1 MGALI
6 AIIIILL
13 VIAIALVVYNIK
25 LKSKLQTL
33 SNTNQKVTSLSVLQ
47 DFMNTI
53 SEQITADEKI
63 KKINEILI
71 EKYQI
76 KYSTIV
82 IYNGAEYEIKASNVE
97 EKHWDALRNLQSEK
111 VFSDSIQTA
120 TTKYITVNGE
130 NEKLPYL
137 KMEYARVKSAMF
149 FPLYIDNIYIGY
161 WIIEGAKPHE
171 FDNVDTTVLEVVKNN
186 IIAVLKT
193 VENQRIINNLVRE
206 DVYSGLKT
214 VEYLY
219 SEAKTVI
226 DKYPTSAVCLF
237 KIINLP
243 KINEKVSRKTGNEVI
258 TQVSNLIKNN
268 LSNEYF
274 FVRYIGPKFAIAFS
288 GSDVEGVAQFMRDI
302 KEKVEKL
309 KVMSREDYQVKA
321 NDKTIPY
328 VIPKINVVITTYYKG
343 TALEGALAKLEE
355 YLDGVDQNESDINYL
370 LEVELWLLMRQLVLK
385 SKEKKA

>member
-6 AIIIILL
+6 VLVIMLL
-13 VIAIALVVYNIK
+13 GIAIALVVYNINLRK
-25 LKSKLQTL
+25 KLQTL
-33 SNTNQKVTSLSVLQ
+33 NNTNQKVTSLNVLQ

-53 SEQITADEKI
+53 SEQITADAKI

-71 EKYQI
+71 ERYDI

-97 EKHWDALRNLQSEK
+97 EKHWDTLKNLQSEK

-130 NEKLPYL
+130 NERLPYL

-161 WIIEGAKPHE
+161 WIIEGQKPHE

-186 IIAVLKT
+186 IISVLRT
-193 VENQRIINNLVRE
+193 VENQRIINNLVR
-206 DVYSGLKT
+206 DDTYSGLKT

-219 SEAKTVI
+219 SEARTVI

-237 KIINLP
+237 KIINLQQ
-243 KINEKVSRKTGNEVI
+243 INEKVSRKTGNEVI
-258 TQVSNLIKNN
+258 TKVSNLIKDN

-274 FVRYIGPKFAIAFS
+274 FVRYMGSKFAIVFS
-288 GSDVEGVAQFMRDI
+288 GSDVEGVAQFMKDI
-302 KEKVEKL
+302 KKKVETL
-309 KVMSREDYQVKA
+309 KIQPREDYKPNNTEKNV
-321 NDKTIPY
+321 PY
-328 VIPKINVVITTYYKG
+328 VVPRINVVITTYYKG
-343 TALEGALAKLEE
+343 TALEGATAKLEE
-355 YLDGVDQNESDINYL
+355 YLDTVDEKESDINYL
-370 LEVELWLLMRQLVLK
+370 
-385 SKEKKA
+385 

>member
-1 MGALI
+1 MGFLI
-6 AIIIILL
+6 VIVVILL
-13 VIAIALVVYNIK
+13 GIAIALVVYNIN
-25 LKSKLQTL
+25 LKGKLQTL

-53 SEQITADEKI
+53 SEQTIAEEKI

-82 IYNGAEYEIKASNVE
+82 IYNGAEYEIKASNVD
-97 EKHWDALRNLQSEK
+97 EKHWKILKSLQNER

-120 TTKYITVNGE
+120 TTKYITVNNE

-161 WIIEGAKPHE
+161 WIIEGSKPHE
-171 FDNVDTTVLEVVKNN
+171 FDNVDTTILEVVKNN

-193 VENQRIINNLVRE
+193 IENQRIIDNLVRDDE
-206 DVYSGLKT
+206 YSGLKT

-219 SEAKTVI
+219 SDARTII
-226 DKYPTSAVCLF
+226 DKYATSAVCVF
-237 KIINLP
+237 KLINLE
-243 KINEKVSRKTGNEVI
+243 KINERVSRKTGNELI
-258 TQVSNLIKNN
+258 TQVSKLIKDN

-274 FVRYIGPKFAIAFS
+274 FVRYKGPKFAIVFS
-288 GSDVEGVAQFMRDI
+288 GSDVEGVAQFMKDI
-302 KEKVEKL
+302 KQKVENIKIEP
-309 KVMSREDYQVKA
+309 REDYKVIANEKQVR
-321 NDKTIPY
+321 Y
-328 VIPKINVVITTYYKG
+328 VQPEINVVISTYYKG
-343 TALEGALAKLEE
+343 TALEGVMAKLEE
-355 YLDGVDQNESDINYL
+355 YLDGTSKSESDINYL
-370 LEVELWLLMRQLVLK
+370 
-385 SKEKKA
+385 

>member
-1 MGALI
+1 MRILGGLI
-6 AIIIILL
+6 AIIVILL
-13 VIAIALVVYNIK
+13 GIAIALGLYNIN
-25 LKSKLQTL
+25 LKNKLQLL

-53 SEQITADEKI
+53 SEQITADDKI

-71 EKYQI
+71 QKYEI

-97 EKHWDALRNLQSEK
+97 QKHWDTLKSLQNEK

-120 TTKYITVNGE
+120 TTKYITVSGE

-161 WIIEGAKPHE
+161 WIIEGSKPNE

-186 IIAVLKT
+186 IIAVLRT
-193 VENQRIINNLVRE
+193 VENQRIIGNLVK
-206 DVYSGLKT
+206 DDLYSGLKT

-219 SEAKTVI
+219 SEAKTII

-237 KIINLP
+237 KLINLP
-243 KINEKVSRKTGNEVI
+243 EINEIASRKTGNEVI
-258 TQVSNLIKNN
+258 TQVSRLIKDN

-274 FVRYIGPKFAIAFS
+274 FVRYSGPKFAIVFS
-288 GSDVEGVAQFMRDI
+288 GSDVEGVAQFMEDI
-302 KEKVEKL
+302 KDKVESL
-309 KVMSREDYQVKA
+309 KIEPKEDYEPKE
-321 NDKTIPY
+321 DPIPY

-343 TALEGALAKLEE
+343 TALEGVTSKLEE
-355 YLDGVDQNESDINYL
+355 YLDEVDQKESDINYI
-370 LEVELWLLMRQLVLK
+370 
-385 SKEKKA
+385 

>member
-6 AIIIILL
+6 AFIIILFG
-13 VIAIALVVYNIK
+13 IAIALVVYNINLRK
-25 LKSKLQTL
+25 KLQVL
-33 SNTNQKVTSLSVLQ
+33 DNTNQKVTSLNVLQ

-71 EKYQI
+71 ERYKI

-97 EKHWDALRNLQSEK
+97 EKHWDTLRNLQSER
-111 VFSDSIQTA
+111 VFIDSIQTA

-137 KMEYARVKSAMF
+137 KMEYARAKSAMF

-161 WIIEGAKPHE
+161 WIIEGSKPHE

-186 IIAVLKT
+186 IISVLRT

-206 DVYSGLKT
+206 DTYSGLKS
-214 VEYLY
+214 VEYLF
-219 SEAKTVI
+219 SEARTVI
-226 DKYPTSAVCLF
+226 DRNPTSAVCLF
-237 KIINLP
+237 KLINLP

-258 TQVSNLIKNN
+258 TKVSNLIKDN

-274 FVRYIGPKFAIAFS
+274 FVRYNGPKFAIVFS
-288 GSDVEGVAQFMRDI
+288 GSDVEGVAQFMKDI
-302 KEKVEKL
+302 KKKVETL
-309 KVMSREDYQVKA
+309 KIAPREDYKGNSAKPV
-321 NDKTIPY
+321 PY
-328 VIPKINVVITTYYKG
+328 VLPKINVVITTYYKG
-343 TALEGALAKLEE
+343 TALEGVLSKLEE
-355 YLDGVDQNESDINYL
+355 YLDTVDENESEINYL
-370 LEVELWLLMRQLVLK
+370 
-385 SKEKKA
+385 

>member
-6 AIIIILL
+6 AIVIILL
-13 VIAIALVVYNIK
+13 GIAIAMVVYNIK
-25 LKSKLQTL
+25 LKSKLQVL

-63 KKINEILI
+63 RRINEILI
-71 EKYQI
+71 EKYEI

-97 EKHWDALRNLQSEK
+97 QKHWDTLKNLQSEK

-161 WIIEGAKPHE
+161 WIIDGSKPHE

-186 IIAVLKT
+186 IIAVLRT
-193 VENQRIINNLVRE
+193 VENQRIINNLVR
-206 DVYSGLKT
+206 DDMYSGLKT

-219 SEAKTVI
+219 SEARTVI

-237 KIINLP
+237 KLINLP
-243 KINEKVSRKTGNEVI
+243 NINEKVSRKTGNEVI
-258 TQVSNLIKNN
+258 TQVSNFIKDN

-274 FVRYIGPKFAIAFS
+274 FVRYMGPKFAIVFS

-302 KEKVEKL
+302 KEKVEHL
-309 KVMSREDYQVKA
+309 KIAPREDYQIKTNAKA
-321 NDKTIPY
+321 IPY
-328 VIPKINVVITTYYKG
+328 VMPKINVVITTYYKG
-343 TALEGALAKLEE
+343 TALEGAMSKLEE
-355 YLDGVDQNESDINYL
+355 YLDGVDENESDINYL
-370 LEVELWLLMRQLVLK
+370 
-385 SKEKKA
+385 

>member
-1 MGALI
+1 MGGLI
-6 AIIIILL
+6 VFIILL
-13 VIAIALVVYNIK
+13 FGIAIALVVYNMNLRK
-25 LKSKLQTL
+25 KLQIL
-33 SNTNQKVTSLSVLQ
+33 DNTNQKVTSLNVLQ

-71 EKYQI
+71 ERYDI

-97 EKHWDALRNLQSEK
+97 TKHWDTLKNLQSEK
-111 VFSDSIQTA
+111 VFIDSIQTA

-137 KMEYARVKSAMF
+137 KMEYARAKSAMF

-161 WIIEGAKPHE
+161 WIIEGQKPHE

-186 IIAVLKT
+186 IIAVLRT
-193 VENQRIINNLVRE
+193 VENQRIINNLVRD
-206 DVYSGLKT
+206 DVYSGLKS

-219 SEAKTVI
+219 SEARTVI
-226 DKYPTSAVCLF
+226 DRYPTSAVCVF
-237 KIINLP
+237 KLVNLP

-258 TQVSNLIKNN
+258 TKVSKLIKDN

-274 FVRYIGPKFAIAFS
+274 FVRYIGPKFAIVFS
-288 GSDVEGVAQFMRDI
+288 GSDVEGVAQFMTDI
-302 KEKVEKL
+302 KKKVESL
-309 KVMSREDYQVKA
+309 KIKPREDYITKD
-321 NDKTIPY
+321 NEKTIPY
-328 VIPKINVVITTYYKG
+328 VMPKINVVITTYYKG
-343 TALEGALAKLEE
+343 TALEGVLSKLEE
-355 YLDGVDQNESDINYL
+355 YLDTADENENEINYL
-370 LEVELWLLMRQLVLK
+370 
-385 SKEKKA
+385 

>member
-1 MGALI
+1 MGILI
-6 AIIIILL
+6 AIIVILFL
-13 VIAIALVVYNIK
+13 IAIALVVYNVN
-25 LKSKLQTL
+25 LKSKLQKL
-33 SNTNQKVTSLSVLQ
+33 NNTNQKVTSLSVLQ

-53 SEQITADEKI
+53 SEQITAEDKV

-97 EKHWDALRNLQSEK
+97 EKHWDTLKNLQNEK

-193 VENQRIINNLVRE
+193 VENQRVIDNLVRDDE
-206 DVYSGLKT
+206 YSGLKT
-214 VEYLY
+214 VEYLF
-219 SEAKTVI
+219 SDAKTVI

-237 KIINLP
+237 KLINLTQV
-243 KINEKVSRKTGNEVI
+243 NEKVSRKTGNEII
-258 TQVSNLIKNN
+258 TRVSKLIKDN

-274 FVRYIGPKFAIAFS
+274 FVRYRGPKFAIVFS
-288 GSDVEGVAQFMRDI
+288 GSDVEGVAQFMHEI
-302 KEKVEKL
+302 KRKVESL
-309 KVMSREDYQVKA
+309 KIEPREDYNPADHAKPV
-321 NDKTIPY
+321 PY
-328 VIPKINVVITTYYKG
+328 VLPKLNVVITTYYKG
-343 TALEGALAKLEE
+343 TALEGVTGKLEE
-355 YLDGVDQNESDINYL
+355 YLDTVDQTESDINYL
-370 LEVELWLLMRQLVLK
+370 
-385 SKEKKA
+385 